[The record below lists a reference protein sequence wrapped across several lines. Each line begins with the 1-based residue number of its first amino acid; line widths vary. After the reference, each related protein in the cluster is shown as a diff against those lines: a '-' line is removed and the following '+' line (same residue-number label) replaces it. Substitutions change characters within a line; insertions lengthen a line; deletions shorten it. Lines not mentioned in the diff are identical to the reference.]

1 VTGKDESERMLKM
14 RSQAI
19 CN

>member
-1 VTGKDESERMLKM
+1 MMFKM